1 MTQTSRQFYPI
12 CTCATTKHTNVIFI
26 CNVVCVCWT
35 RNARRPFAS
44 RAFVDARRRPA
55 ALSTVAIHFLDHIP
69 FKLLQPNTRRAQFL
83 FFLFLL
89 LLRFLLLWQRHTFV
103 DDDDNFPP
111 SPMEHKHN
119 TKHFEYKSKK
129 EGYLEFIMINSLNAG
144 ISSRSHQPPTKHN
157 T

>member
-1 MTQTSRQFYPI
+1 MW
-12 CTCATTKHTNVIFI
+12 C
-26 CNVVCVCWT
+26 VCVEHET
-35 RNARRPFAS
+35 RDDHSRREHS
-44 RAFVDARRRPA
+44 SMPA
-55 ALSTVAIHFLDHIP
+55 AAPPRCQLLLSTSWIIFHLNCYNQTRAVPNFFFLP
-69 FKLLQPNTRRAQFL
+69 

>member
-26 CNVVCVCWT
+26 WNVVCACCT
-35 RNARRPFAS
+35 RNARRPFAP

-83 FFLFLL
+83 SFFFFFFFFFVFCFFGSGTLSSTTTTIFL
-89 LLRFLLLWQRHTFV
+89 RRRW
-103 DDDDNFPP
+103 
-111 SPMEHKHN
+111 N
-119 TKHFEYKSKK
+119 TNTTQNTLNTNRKK
-129 EGYLEFIMINSLNAG
+129 KVILNS
-144 ISSRSHQPPTKHN
+144 
-157 T
+157 